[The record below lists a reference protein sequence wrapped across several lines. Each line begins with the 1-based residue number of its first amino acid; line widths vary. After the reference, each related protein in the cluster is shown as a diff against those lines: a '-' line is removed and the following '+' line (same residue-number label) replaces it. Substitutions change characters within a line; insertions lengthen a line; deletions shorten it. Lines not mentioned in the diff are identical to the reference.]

1 MNIIILVVFMPFS
14 LLFICFV
21 RSTFFPSRF
30 SIFRDLPSPPP
41 SFPSFFLSLLYY
53 LLPSFPPSFAPVFLN
68 LPLSLRSAFLS
79 CCVPAFPSSHTEASW
94 QPRPPRSLAS
104 PWAEGSLCGGSR
116 GAQRAR
122 AKTDL
127 FKLLALNAVPRP
139 SPTPVKAIKLCDLFR
154 SVGSKSKVQV
164 ENAPLLKWSTLWQR
178 PLGRAGSVTVTP
190 PPLTVCSVGV
200 TRLWKWRLQTKS
212 VDFRSVWILTTEGG
226 ISQFYPYVYFFIL
239 YNFSYR
245 QKFSSLAQ
253 GKKKSSQGEVDLL
266 QRNRF
271 QTFFLL
277 LF

>member
-53 LLPSFPPSFAPVFLN
+53 LLPSF
-68 LPLSLRSAFLS
+68 LPLRQSFWIFPSAFDL
-79 CCVPAFPSSHTEASW
+79 PSSPVAF
-94 QPRPPRSLAS
+94 RPSPARTQEPADNPPPTRSLAS
-104 PWAEGSLCGGSR
+104 PWAKGSLCGGSR

-164 ENAPLLKWSTLWQR
+164 ENASLPKWSTLWQR

-190 PPLTVCSVGV
+190 PP
-200 TRLWKWRLQTKS
+200 
-212 VDFRSVWILTTEGG
+212 
-226 ISQFYPYVYFFIL
+226 PH
-239 YNFSYR
+239 
-245 QKFSSLAQ
+245 AP
-253 GKKKSSQGEVDLL
+253 
-266 QRNRF
+266 
-271 QTFFLL
+271 
-277 LF
+277 